1 LRVTWRFA
9 VVVWQC
15 CTGTVTRHS
24 SQLRKSRGAP
34 ADDRMAAARRRA
46 AEAYNAVFFVCDV
59 QERFAPLV
67 HRWPAVV
74 HTSRT
79 LVRAA
84 AALNSDVVVTEQYP
98 KALGRT
104 AAALLEA
111 LPPGAPVF
119 AKTRFSMLTREV
131 EAHVCVQQTALDL
144 LDAGKRVFVVADGVS
159 SQRPGDR
166 TVALQA
172 LAAAGATV
180 TTLEGALFALMRDA
194 AHPAFKAVSR
204 LCVEHHEGARALQ
217 GGTLDHLA

>member
-1 LRVTWRFA
+1 
-9 VVVWQC
+9 
-15 CTGTVTRHS
+15 
-24 SQLRKSRGAP
+24 
-34 ADDRMAAARRRA
+34 MAAARRRA

-131 EAHVCVQQTALDL
+131 EAHLAARDAARDAARAYDTAVLFGIEAHVCVQQTALDL